1 MLFSRC
7 SCEPLDTAVNMTLS
21 DGYDPL
27 PSSNENT
34 HNHSTHSSYAAIQV
48 QQQQQAKKERE
59 YISRWLLKLVKLAQV
74 YFLGN

>member
-1 MLFSRC
+1 
-7 SCEPLDTAVNMTLS
+7 MTLS

-34 HNHSTHSSYAAIQV
+34 HNHSAHSSYAAIQAQQ
-48 QQQQQAKKERE
+48 QQQQQARKERE